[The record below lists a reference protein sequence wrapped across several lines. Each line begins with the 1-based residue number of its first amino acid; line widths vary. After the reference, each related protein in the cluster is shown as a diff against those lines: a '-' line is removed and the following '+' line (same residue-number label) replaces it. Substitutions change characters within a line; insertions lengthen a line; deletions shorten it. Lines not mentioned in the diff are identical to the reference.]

1 MLQAFKPRVDLRI
14 RMLGQ
19 RQQEQ
24 LDCSPCDRQ
33 IVVEGMRGEGDRT
46 RVKRGESPQVG
57 QGLLQVIACL
67 DNRSS
72 NMSLHVYHDTPPI
85 PWSMGELFSSSRGQ
99 TYYLTVRRRRGAP
112 PPVVTDCP
120 KPYRTSSGSFLP
132 LSAVSYSCTNV
143 Y

>member
-33 IVVEGMRGEGDRT
+33 IVVECMRGEGDRT

-57 QGLLQVIACL
+57 QGLLQVISCL

-72 NMSLHVYHDTPPI
+72 NLSLHICHYTPPI
-85 PWSMGELFSSSRGQ
+85 HWSMGGLLNSSGAKHTFYGPAPCR
-99 TYYLTVRRRRGAP
+99 TAPRRVRLSEAVP
-112 PPVVTDCP
+112 D
-120 KPYRTSSGSFLP
+120 TSSGSSLP
-132 LSAVSYSCTNV
+132 LSAVSYSCTNMH
-143 Y
+143 